1 MSVAMHWAGLL
12 GAPRRTSDVSY
23 AGAAAV
29 AQWHPFMVWA
39 AIGGTIIALGVL
51 MFVIVA
57 TGTFLK
63 NVKDPD
69 PATFTFAPVDENAGP
84 TPAALDKIGQWGV
97 IAIVAALISYAG
109 PIVQQLSLH
118 AYLAPGMRTW

>member
-1 MSVAMHWAGLL
+1 LL

-29 AQWHPFMVWA
+29 AQWHPFMVFA
-39 AIGGTIIALGVL
+39 ALGGAIIALGVL

-63 NVKDPD
+63 NVKDPA
-69 PATFTFAPVDENAGP
+69 PVPFTFAPVDEHAGP

-97 IAIVAALISYAG
+97 IAIVGALLAYAG
-109 PIVQQLSLH
+109 PIIQQVSLH